1 MFSFFVDWCISSIV
15 AILFLVLPPRWVA
28 KIATFILRVRVPEL
42 ERERIGEI
50 VHAGST
56 HQSSTPPTPSN
67 NRRRPLLVAFAG
79 GALQLGG
86 QTRPEF
92 VNSTD
97 DLDCD
102 RLFVTD
108 PSNAWYTDEQFAVRF
123 EAVLAP
129 YRGAVVFVGNCLG
142 ATGALR
148 FAHLAKHVLCI
159 NPDIDVVN
167 HNDWRIRFAASRID
181 DSLQARSLFVERL
194 VQSVCKCRGTV
205 RIYVDGS
212 LNHKHEARLL
222 QTLLEDEEAA
232 TVDLQV
238 VHCEVSGA
246 SGEEKLP
253 RKLRNSGELSKALRE
268 FLSTASS

>member
-15 AILFLVLPPRWVA
+15 AILFLLLPPRWVA
-28 KIATFILRVRVPEL
+28 KIATFILRVRVPAL

-50 VHAGST
+50 VHADNK
-56 HQSSTPPTPSN
+56 HPSTPSTSTN
-67 NRRRPLLVAFAG
+67 KRRPLLVAFAG

-92 VNSTD
+92 VNSTA

-108 PSNAWYTDEQFAVRF
+108 PSNAWYTDEQFAIRF

-129 YRGAVVFVGNCLG
+129 YGGAVVFVGNCLG

-167 HNDWRIRFAASRID
+167 HSDWRIRFAASRID

-194 VQSVCKCRGTV
+194 VQSVGKCRGTV
-205 RIYVDGS
+205 RIYVDG
-212 LNHKHEARLL
+212 NPTHRHEARLL
-222 QTLLEDEEAA
+222 QSLLDDDETA

-238 VHCEVSGA
+238 VHCDVSGA

-253 RKLRNSGELSKALRE
+253 RKLRNSGELSSALRE